1 MKVQVLIKVEIS
13 NINIDDVMKEFP
25 TLRMYLQWFQRT
37 SNGMFISKAE
47 VSRENG
53 KDTLIGDSIDLR
65 NSLLDWGFNEAGQY
79 SGKDDKNGYPIYEDG
94 DANKFFSKNPEGFKF
109 NYYKICDL

>member
-1 MKVQVLIKVEIS
+1 MKVEVLLKVEIS
-13 NINIDDVMKEFP
+13 NINIDDTMKEFP
-25 TLRMYLQWFQRT
+25 TLRMYLQWFTRT
-37 SNGMFISKAE
+37 SNGMFISRAE
-47 VSRENG
+47 VSREDG

-65 NSLLDWGFNEAGQY
+65 NSLLDWGFNEVEQY

-109 NYYKICDL
+109 NYYKIYDL

>member
-25 TLRMYLQWFQRT
+25 TLRMYLQGFQRT

-53 KDTLIGDSIDLR
+53 KDTLIGDSIELR
-65 NSLLDWGFNEAGQY
+65 NSLLDWGFNEEGQY

-94 DANKFFSKNPEGFKF
+94 DASKFFNKNPEGFKF
-109 NYYKICDL
+109 KYYKICDL

>member
-13 NINIDDVMKEFP
+13 NININDVMKEFP
-25 TLRMYLQWFQRT
+25 TLRMYLQGFQRT
-37 SNGMFISKAE
+37 SYGMFISKAE

-65 NSLLDWGFNEAGQY
+65 NSLLDWAFNEAGQY
-79 SGKDDKNGYPIYEDG
+79 SGKDDKDGYPIYEDG

-109 NYYKICDL
+109 NYYKICNL

>member
-13 NINIDDVMKEFP
+13 NINIDDVMKQFP

-47 VSRENG
+47 VSR
-53 KDTLIGDSIDLR
+53 
-65 NSLLDWGFNEAGQY
+65 
-79 SGKDDKNGYPIYEDG
+79 
-94 DANKFFSKNPEGFKF
+94 
-109 NYYKICDL
+109 

>member
-25 TLRMYLQWFQRT
+25 TLRMYLQGFQRT

-53 KDTLIGDSIDLR
+53 KDTLISDSIDLR
-65 NSLLDWGFNEAGQY
+65 NSLLDWGFNEARQY
-79 SGKDDKNGYPIYEDG
+79 SGKDDENGNPIYEDG
-94 DANKFFSKNPEGFKF
+94 DANKFFNKNPEGFKF

>member
-47 VSRENG
+47 VYRIRLS
-53 KDTLIGDSIDLR
+53 SIAMKTKCSMRTQSIIIACSWGTTAIRR
-65 NSLLDWGFNEAGQY
+65 NTVLYAVRCQ
-79 SGKDDKNGYPIYEDG
+79 I
-94 DANKFFSKNPEGFKF
+94 SKG
-109 NYYKICDL
+109 I